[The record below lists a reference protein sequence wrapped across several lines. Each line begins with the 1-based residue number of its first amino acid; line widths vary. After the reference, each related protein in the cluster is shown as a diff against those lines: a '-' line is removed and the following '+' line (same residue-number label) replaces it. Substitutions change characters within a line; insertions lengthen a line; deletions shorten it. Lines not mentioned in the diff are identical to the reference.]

1 MSDIASGVVTLVND
15 SVYNW
20 EVKIQVVGIICQ
32 AQGRNVE
39 HIEWYCVATL
49 LSLKLVS
56 DSPQLEAFLPVVTSS
71 KTL

>member
-1 MSDIASGVVTLVND
+1 MSDIASGVTRLIND
-15 SVYNW
+15 SVYDW
-20 EVKIQVVGIICQ
+20 RVKIQVVGIICQ

-56 DSPQLEAFLPVVTSS
+56 NSPHLEAFLPIVTS
-71 KTL
+71 